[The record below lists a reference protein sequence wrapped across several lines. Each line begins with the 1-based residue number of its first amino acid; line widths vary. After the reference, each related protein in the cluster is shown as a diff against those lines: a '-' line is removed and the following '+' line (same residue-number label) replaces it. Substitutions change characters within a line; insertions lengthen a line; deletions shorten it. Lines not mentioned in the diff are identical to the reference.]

1 MHMEHLLQDD
11 PHQIGPYAILA
22 RFDSKADA
30 PTVPER
36 RYIAR
41 STDGERTV
49 MACLP
54 LVGSDPGRWAV
65 EAEGARR
72 LSPPGFV
79 PVAEVGGTASFPWYV
94 TPYVPLLSLPAAL
107 ATHGGPLP
115 EPCVRSLGAAL
126 AATLAAAHAQGVT
139 HAGLVP
145 AAVLLGT
152 EGPYL
157 GCYGAVRSAGADGAR
172 RRGLPGLDPG
182 CVPPEQAQGGRPR
195 PLGDAYALG
204 AVLAYASTGHTVP
217 ERDELPLSLR
227 SLIAACLSRDP
238 AHRPQLDWLADELR
252 ADHGQLR
259 NGSTQLSPPSALPGA
274 GHRPTVL
281 DSAARPIPHPPLPA
295 QIVTALVRQSAELLA
310 APLPSHLVPRLVE
323 AT

>member
-1 MHMEHLLQDD
+1 MEHLRQDD
-11 PHQIGPYAILA
+11 PDQIGPYVTLA
-22 RFDSKADA
+22 RLDSEAA
-30 PTVPER
+30 AHTVPER

-49 MACLP
+49 VACLP
-54 LVGSDPGRWAV
+54 LVGADPGRWAV

-72 LSPPGFV
+72 LSLPGFL
-79 PVAEVGGTASFPWYV
+79 PVAEVGGTAGFPWYV
-94 TPYVPLLSLPAAL
+94 TPYVPLLPLPAAL
-107 ATHGGPLP
+107 AAHGGPLP

-139 HAGLVP
+139 HAGLAP

-157 GCYGAVRSAGADGAR
+157 GCYGTARSAGPDGEE

-182 CVPPEQAQGGRPR
+182 CLPPEQAQGGRPR

-217 ERDELPLSLR
+217 ERDELPPSLR
-227 SLIAACLSRDP
+227 SLIGACLSRDP
-238 AHRPQLDWLADELR
+238 AHRPQLDRLADEFR
-252 ADHGQLR
+252 AMGSQLHD
-259 NGSTQLSPPSALPGA
+259 GTTQLSPSSQARPDA

-281 DSAARPIPHPPLPA
+281 DSAARPVPYPPLPA
-295 QIVTALVRQSAELLA
+295 RIVTALVRQSAELLA
-310 APLPSHLVPRLVE
+310 APLPSHLVSRLVE
-323 AT
+323 AH